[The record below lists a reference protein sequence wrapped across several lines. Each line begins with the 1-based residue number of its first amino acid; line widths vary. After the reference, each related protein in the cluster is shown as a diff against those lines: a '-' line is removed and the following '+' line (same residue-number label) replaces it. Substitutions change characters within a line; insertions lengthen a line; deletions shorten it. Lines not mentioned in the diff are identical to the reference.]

1 MLSRQSCQ
9 MRVSNYFDH
18 LKSDLTLGGGG
29 DKTKHIQLEI
39 FSLSI
44 FDVVAQE
51 V

>member
-18 LKSDLTLGGGG
+18 LKSDLTLGGS
-29 DKTKHIQLEI
+29 KHIQLEI

>member
-18 LKSDLTLGGGG
+18 LKSDLTLGG

>member
-18 LKSDLTLGGGG
+18 LKSDLTLGGG